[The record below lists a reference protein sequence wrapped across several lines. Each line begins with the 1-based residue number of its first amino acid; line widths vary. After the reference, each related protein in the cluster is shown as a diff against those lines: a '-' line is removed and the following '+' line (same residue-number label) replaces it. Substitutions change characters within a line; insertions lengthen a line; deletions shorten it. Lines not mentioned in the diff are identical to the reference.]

1 MLVKKIL
8 DWTEEE
14 TTNLDPEND
23 SKAYLKAFGLGA
35 IEGLIEGAVLMYVPV
50 LIAAYSWKR
59 KATKDW
65 LFNRGIS

>member
-14 TTNLDPEND
+14 TTNLDPTND
-23 SKAYLKAFGLGA
+23 SKACIKAFGLGA

-59 KATKDW
+59 KATKKY
-65 LFNRGIS
+65 

>member
-14 TTNLDPEND
+14 TTNLDHEND
-23 SKAYLKAFGLGA
+23 SKAYLKAFGLRA

-59 KATKDW
+59 KATKD
-65 LFNRGIS
+65 